1 MYVMTRIL
9 SLISSIRRKS
19 FERLKELKDTLR
31 SEFEEMTKDDPL
43 YPLLQPSQLELMI
56 NRIKML
62 LALIDYCIN
71 LKGFDNVVDDFI

>member
-1 MYVMTRIL
+1 M
-9 SLISSIRRKS
+9 ISSIRRKS